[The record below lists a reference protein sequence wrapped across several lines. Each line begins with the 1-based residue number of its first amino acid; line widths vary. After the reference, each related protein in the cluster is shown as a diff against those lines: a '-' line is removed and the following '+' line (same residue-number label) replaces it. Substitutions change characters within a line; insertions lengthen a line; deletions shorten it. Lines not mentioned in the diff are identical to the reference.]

1 MMAEPEITTVSPKGQ
16 VVIPQAI
23 RRRLKLAPRSKL
35 LVYGEGDTLIMKKVP
50 IPDIRGEWEEIKR
63 IMEER
68 EKRGGAVSEDDVGRE
83 IDAYRKAK
91 KR

>member
-1 MMAEPEITTVSPKGQ
+1 MADPEITTVSPKGQ

-35 LVYGEGDTLIMKKVP
+35 LVYGEGDTLIMKKIP
-50 IPDIRGEWEEIKR
+50 LPDIMGEWEEIKR
-63 IMEER
+63 LMEER
-68 EKRGGAVSEDDVGRE
+68 EKRCGAVSEEDIGKE
-83 IDAYRKAK
+83 IDAHRKAK